1 MSIDNLMN
9 RIARIEGRIENIK
22 QRINSL
28 AGGAAFNEHFKKA
41 QSRLERNITSKTG
54 GVSDAAPEKAKNP
67 LAEITVKMPKITYE
81 GGKAKT
87 TAGAGTPGAAG
98 GARTP
103 AAGIPLKDTGM
114 SAEIGSIIVEK
125 SGKHEIDPL
134 LISAIMAVESD
145 FNPSVVSDKG
155 AIGLMQLMPETAS
168 ELGVNPYNVSQNVE
182 GGTRYIK
189 QMLEKFSGDLK
200 LALAAYNAG
209 PNAVIRHGGIP
220 PYAETQNYVLKVLK
234 NYESF
239 LKNSS
244 GKKTGEALIP
254 DDGAER
260 AAAEKKAREAVNA
273 SAAQMAGAVF
283 DASHKSGGGDG
294 LFGSGPEGGDD
305 EIYADEP

>member
-1 MSIDNLMN
+1 MN

-28 AGGAAFNEHFKKA
+28 AGGAAFSEQFKKA
-41 QSRLERNITSKTG
+41 QSRLEQNITSKTG
-54 GVSDAAPEKAKNP
+54 GVSGAAPEKAKNP
-67 LAEITVKMPKITYE
+67 LADVTIKMPKITYE
-81 GGKAKT
+81 GGKTKT
-87 TAGAGTPGAAG
+87 AAGAGTPGAAG
-98 GARTP
+98 GNKTP
-103 AAGIPLKDTGM
+103 ASGISLKDTGM

-244 GKKTGEALIP
+244 GKNVGEALIP

-283 DASHKSGGGDG
+283 DASAKSGRGEG
-294 LFGSGPEGGDD
+294 LFGSGTEGEDD

>member
-41 QSRLERNITSKTG
+41 QSRLEQNITSKTG
-54 GVSDAAPEKAKNP
+54 GVSGTASEKPKNP
-67 LAEITVKMPKITYE
+67 LADVTIKMPKITYE
-81 GGKAKT
+81 SGKAKP
-87 TAGAGTPGAAG
+87 AEGAGEAKPQ
-98 GARTP
+98 
-103 AAGIPLKDTGM
+103 AAGISLKDTGM

-125 SGKHEIDPL
+125 SGKHQIDPL

-145 FNPSVVSDKG
+145 FNPAVVSDKG

-234 NYESF
+234 NYENF
-239 LKNSS
+239 LKTSS
-244 GKKTGEALIP
+244 GRNAGEPLIP
-254 DDGAER
+254 DDGAESA

-283 DASHKSGGGDG
+283 DAAGKSGGGG
-294 LFGSGPEGGDD
+294 LFGSGSKGDDD